1 MAVMATGAAYLL
13 LVAFAVTMFLATTI
27 LSRGHRWQTTVGF
40 MAAGRNVNWVLGSVS
55 IAVCWIWAP
64 ALFVSVQEA
73 YQQGVPGIFW
83 FTFPNALCLV
93 IVAPLAVR
101 IRRYLPGGYTQPEW
115 IRQRFDEKTHKMYLI
130 PFFWYQLMAV
140 TVQLYAGGSIFSL
153 LTGARVE
160 FVMVVL
166 AGTTLAYGLISGMR
180 ASIITDFLQ
189 YALVVAGGLIVIPWA
204 VAAAGGFSAVVGG
217 LGGQSG
223 THRSIFDPQVAFNF
237 GIVQT
242 IGLISGMLAD
252 QQHWQRAFT
261 IKTRDLVRS
270 YVVGG
275 LLFGIVPLSLG
286 LLGFIGANP
295 RLGITLPK
303 GVDASM
309 IGVAVITHYLPGWA
323 VIAFLL
329 MLLGGLCSTLD
340 SGLVAAASLFAIN
353 CFRYTKSE
361 ELIARKERLGDELTA
376 LESSARADLDRKIL
390 YRGRAGMIGIT
401 VAGLLVAFA
410 VLYIPGFGLQYL
422 WWIFNTVAACIA
434 VPTVLSLYW
443 PRLSSR
449 GVFWGVIT
457 AFCCGVPVFVYS
469 NIKNI
474 PWLTVASSVGIVLI
488 TLLFAFAFPKKEDFH
503 LGPPGN
509 EITAASES

>member
-1 MAVMATGAAYLL
+1 MAVMGTGSAYLL

-73 YQQGVPGIFW
+73 YQQGIPGIFW
-83 FTFPNALCLV
+83 FTFPNALCLI

-101 IRRYLPGGYTQPEW
+101 IRKYLPGGYTQPEW
-115 IRQRFDEKTHKMYLI
+115 IRHRFDERTHRMYLI

-140 TVQLYAGGSIFSL
+140 TVQLYAGGTIFSL

-160 FVMVVL
+160 LVMVVL
-166 AGTTLAYGLISGMR
+166 ATTTLAYGIISGMR

-189 YALVVAGGLIVIPWA
+189 YALIVAGGLIVIPWA
-204 VAAAGGFSAVVGG
+204 VWAAGGLSAVAGG
-217 LGGQSG
+217 LGGQTG
-223 THRSIFDPQVAFNF
+223 LHRSVLDPQVAFNF

-261 IKTRDLVRS
+261 IKDRQLVRS
-270 YVVGG
+270 YVIGG

-286 LLGFIGANP
+286 LLGFLGANH
-295 RLGITLPK
+295 RLGISLPK
-303 GVDASM
+303 GVDPSM

-340 SGLVAAASLFAIN
+340 SGLVAAASLFAMN
-353 CFRYTKSE
+353 CFKYSKPE
-361 ELIARKERLGDELTA
+361 ELLAHKERLGEPLTA
-376 LESSARADLDRKIL
+376 AENALQADLDRKIL
-390 YRGRAGMIGIT
+390 RRGRAAMVGIT
-401 VAGLLVAFA
+401 IAGLLVVFA

-422 WWIFNTVAACIA
+422 WWVFNTVAACIA

-443 PRLSSR
+443 RRLSSR

-457 AFCCGVPVFVYS
+457 AFCFGVPLFVYS

-488 TLLFAFAFPKKEDFH
+488 TLAFALAFPARENFPAGRVD
-503 LGPPGN
+503 
-509 EITAASES
+509 EQIADTA